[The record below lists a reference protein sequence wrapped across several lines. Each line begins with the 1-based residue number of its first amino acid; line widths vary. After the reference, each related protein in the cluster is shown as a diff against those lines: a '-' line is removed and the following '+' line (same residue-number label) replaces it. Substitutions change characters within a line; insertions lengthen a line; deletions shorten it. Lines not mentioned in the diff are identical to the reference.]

1 MNIVKKVISITSLTA
16 LIASFSLNA
25 QTPEGSVNA
34 EGQLVLPDMDPID
47 PPAGSVDAEGN
58 LVING
63 TTIPKP
69 EATINADGSLT
80 VGADTFAVPA
90 VPVTAFLDLFPF
102 GGNAYFHDLIGTIWT
117 VEGENWLFVNM
128 LSGLDGGAGGWAWL
142 ATSAGNNNAFWMY
155 SSHLDDWLF
164 IFDGEGGLQSISDVE
179 NRDPKEWQNG
189 FIYSASQT
197 DWRFYFENEAGGYFN
212 YSGDG
217 STFVQTFVR

>member
-69 EATINADGSLT
+69 VATVNADGSLT
-80 VGADTFAVPA
+80 TPDGDFQVPA
-90 VPVTAFLDLFPF
+90 VPVTVFLTHLYEYP
-102 GGNAYFHDLIGTIWT
+102 GTNGDAWYSPWYGDFWI
-117 VEGENWLFVNM
+117 
-128 LSGLDGGAGGWAWL
+128 SAGGWIYWENFRNTSDGWMYVHTVTGSNDGFWAFHNWL
-142 ATSAGNNNAFWMY
+142 DTWVYISNQPGAFAFKESPTELQASAGIYILDQGWGTFWE
-155 SSHLDDWLF
+155 
-164 IFDGEGGLQSISDVE
+164 EGDNTAWWWG
-179 NRDPKEWQNG
+179 P
-189 FIYSASQT
+189 T
-197 DWRFYFENEAGGYFN
+197 DTEPTR
-212 YSGDG
+212 
-217 STFVQTFVR
+217 VR